1 MRWFQRALA
10 CGAVVTAATL
20 ALPVAP
26 GTATAR
32 VTTKTTLTSSAASAK
47 QDAFVT
53 FTARV
58 TSAGHGTVTGLVSFT
73 DSSNGSPLAIVKLA
87 NGVAKLTTAAL
98 APGTRKIVARYT
110 GSSKF
115 GASAAAARRVTVA
128 ATSEAVTYQIDP
140 AHDGR
145 QVSGVLRTASLHKK
159 WSVTLGAKD
168 SSGAAEAGDVSYP
181 IIAGGLVFVTVENA
195 SGHGSVLYA
204 LRAGTGAK
212 AWSVHLPGTF
222 GFSALAY
229 GGRRLFAL
237 NDNGVLTEFV
247 ASTGQEV
254 ASGQLPGQ
262 SDFSA
267 PPTVYDGVIYAMGAG
282 SGGTLYAITQ
292 ADGLG
297 RWRASV
303 ENGDKSAP
311 AVDNSGVYVSFA
323 GQQDYRFSLSGKH
336 RWHHNT
342 GIEGGGGSTAVLHGN
357 DVYAR
362 GAHDSPLILA
372 ESTGRSVGSFASD
385 TAPAFGAKDMFTLSD
400 GHLVAVGTSG
410 SPDRWTFG
418 NGTLV
423 TAPVVSGGTVFV
435 GSSGGTVYGVS
446 AATGKRIW
454 SSSAGSRILGP
465 DEQNAD
471 VLAGLAVG
479 NGLLVV
485 PAGRSLT
492 AFAG

>member
-10 CGAVVTAATL
+10 CGAVVTAASL

-26 GTATAR
+26 GVATVR
-32 VTTKTTLTSSAASAK
+32 VTTKTALTASAAAAK
-47 QDAFVT
+47 QDTSVT

-58 TSAGHGTVTGLVSFT
+58 TSSGHGTVTGLVSFT
-73 DSSNGSPLAIVKLA
+73 DSSNGSPLAIVKLS

-98 APGTRKIVARYT
+98 APGTRKIIARYT

-115 GASAAAARRVTVA
+115 GASGSAARRVAVA
-128 ATSEAVTYQIDP
+128 ATSEADTYQIDP

-145 QVSGVLRTASLHKK
+145 QATGVLRTVPLHKK
-159 WSVTLGAKD
+159 WPVTLGGK
-168 SSGAAEAGDVSYP
+168 STSGAAGAGDVSYP

-237 NDNGVLTEFV
+237 NDDGVLTEFV

-262 SDFSA
+262 SDFTA
-267 PPTVYDGVIYAMGAG
+267 PPTVYDGVVYATGAG
-282 SGGTLYAITQ
+282 SGGTLYAITL

-311 AVDNSGVYVSFA
+311 AVDSSGVYVSFA
-323 GQQDYRFSLSGKH
+323 GQQDYRFSLSGKL

-342 GIEGGGGSTAVLHGN
+342 GIEGGGGNTAVLHGG

-362 GAHDSPLILA
+362 GAHDSPVILA
-372 ESTGRSVGSFASD
+372 ESSGRSVGSFASD
-385 TAPAFGAKDMFTLSD
+385 TAPAFGGTSMFTLA
-400 GHLVAVGTSG
+400 GGRLVAVGASG

-418 NGTLV
+418 DGTLV

-435 GSSGGTVYGVS
+435 GSGNGTVYGVS
-446 AATGKRIW
+446 ATTGKRIW
-454 SSSAGSRILGP
+454 SGSAGPEILGP

-471 VLAGLAVG
+471 VLAGLAIG

-492 AFAG
+492 GFGD

>member
-1 MRWFQRALA
+1 MRWFPRVLA
-10 CGAVVTAATL
+10 CSAVFTAAVL
-20 ALPVAP
+20 AFPAVP
-26 GTATAR
+26 GSAQAK
-32 VTTKTTLTSSAASAK
+32 VTTKTTLTASVKSAK
-47 QDAFVT
+47 QDTFVT

-58 TSAGHGTVTGLVSFT
+58 TSGHGTATGLVTFT
-73 DSSNGSPLAIVKLA
+73 DNSNGSPLAVVRLA
-87 NGVAKLTTAAL
+87 KGVAKLSTAAL
-98 APGTRKIVARYT
+98 APGTRKIIARYV
-110 GSSKF
+110 GSGKF
-115 GASAAAARRVTVA
+115 GASTSAVRRVTVS

-145 QVSGVLRTASLHKK
+145 QAVGVLHTASLHKQ
-159 WSVTLGAKD
+159 WSVTLGGNG
-168 SSGAAEAGDVSYP
+168 SSGSAGAGDVSYP
-181 IIAGGLVFVTVENA
+181 LIAAGLVFVTVENA

-237 NDNGVLTEFV
+237 NEDGVLTEFV

-254 ASGQLPGQ
+254 VSGQLPGQ
-262 SDFSA
+262 SDFTA
-267 PPTVYDGVIYAMGAG
+267 PPTVYDGVLYAAGAG
-282 SGGTLYAITQ
+282 SGGTLYALTQ
-292 ADGLG
+292 ADALI
-297 RWRASV
+297 RWEASV

-311 AVDNSGVYVSFA
+311 AVDNSGVYVSYA
-323 GQQDYRFSLSGKH
+323 GQQDYRFSLSGEHGWH
-336 RWHHNT
+336 RNS
-342 GIEGGGGSTAVLHGN
+342 GIEGGGGSTAVLHGS

-372 ESTGRSVGSFASD
+372 KSSGRSVGSFASD
-385 TAPAFGAKDMFTLSD
+385 TAPAFAGNTMFTLSD
-400 GHLVAVGTSG
+400 GHLVAVGASG
-410 SPDRWTFG
+410 SPDRWTS
-418 NGTLV
+418 GTGLV

-435 GSSGGTVYGVS
+435 GSGNGTVFGVS
-446 AATGKRIW
+446 ATTGKQVW
-454 SSSAGSRILGP
+454 SGKAGSVILPP

-471 VLAGLAVG
+471 VLVG
-479 NGLLVV
+479 MAAANGLLVV

>member
-1 MRWFQRALA
+1 
-10 CGAVVTAATL
+10 
-20 ALPVAP
+20 
-26 GTATAR
+26 
-32 VTTKTTLTSSAASAK
+32 
-47 QDAFVT
+47 
-53 FTARV
+53 
-58 TSAGHGTVTGLVSFT
+58 
-73 DSSNGSPLAIVKLA
+73 
-87 NGVAKLTTAAL
+87 
-98 APGTRKIVARYT
+98 
-110 GSSKF
+110 
-115 GASAAAARRVTVA
+115 
-128 ATSEAVTYQIDP
+128 
-140 AHDGR
+140 
-145 QVSGVLRTASLHKK
+145 
-159 WSVTLGAKD
+159 
-168 SSGAAEAGDVSYP
+168 
-181 IIAGGLVFVTVENA
+181 
-195 SGHGSVLYA
+195 
-204 LRAGTGAK
+204 
-212 AWSVHLPGTF
+212 
-222 GFSALAY
+222 
-229 GGRRLFAL
+229 
-237 NDNGVLTEFV
+237 
-247 ASTGQEV
+247 
-254 ASGQLPGQ
+254 
-262 SDFSA
+262 
-267 PPTVYDGVIYAMGAG
+267 VIYATGAG